1 MRFYTLTAAPGL
13 SLGFQCKPAAAHA
26 RPAGT
31 QVAEPRGMR
40 TILLSL
46 VVVVL
51 GLAAS
56 GCGGC
61 FSRSTNAVT
70 IDKPRGCLDLQ
81 VVREAKHCGGTGGTA
96 DLVLQGYNLC
106 HVPLEWPGAD
116 PVQSST
122 ADFQLPLP
130 VEMTG
135 AQTVKF
141 KLGSE
146 ELLASF
152 TVPG

>member
-1 MRFYTLTAAPGL
+1 MGVARG
-13 SLGFQCKPAAAHA
+13 QC
-26 RPAGT
+26 
-31 QVAEPRGMR
+31 MR
-40 TILLSL
+40 TILLA
-46 VVVVL
+46 VAVAVL
-51 GLAAS
+51 GFAAS

-116 PVQSST
+116 PVPSSV

-130 VEMTG
+130 IEMTG
-135 AQTVKF
+135 AQVVKF
-141 KLGSE
+141 KLGTE

-152 TVPG
+152 TIPG